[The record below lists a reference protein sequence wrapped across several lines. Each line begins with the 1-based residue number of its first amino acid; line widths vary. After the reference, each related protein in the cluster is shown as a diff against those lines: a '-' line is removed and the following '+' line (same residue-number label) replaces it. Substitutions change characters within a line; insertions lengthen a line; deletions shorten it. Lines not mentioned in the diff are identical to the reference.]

1 MVYNIVSIMQIGSK
15 WYKKK
20 KKQTSR
26 IGMRRKECYFSG
38 AVLREAASEKL
49 ARPEWAEPRGHEEK
63 TMQAEE

>member
-1 MVYNIVSIMQIGSK
+1 
-15 WYKKK
+15 
-20 KKQTSR
+20 
-26 IGMRRKECYFSG
+26 MRRKECYFSG